1 MAQPKNIEFDK
12 KYFRLN
18 ENIEYLIGLDEAGRG
33 PLAGPLLVA
42 LFVTRRTE
50 NNHIK
55 GITDSKNIPENK
67 REILYKKITN
77 SENTYWDYLEICPKD
92 IDETDIYSS
101 TLRGMNKLIEKLPND
116 ISRRSLV
123 LTDAMDLKIK
133 NIPFIK
139 IIKGD
144 LKSYTIGAASIIA
157 KVIRD
162 RIMKKLSKKYPKYGF
177 NKNKGYGTKEHI
189 AAIEK
194 FGPTPH
200 HRMSFK
206 PLKKDFSK
214 KLDL

>member
-55 GITDSKNIPENK
+55 EITDSKNISENK
-67 REILYKKITN
+67 RESLFKKIKN
-77 SENTYWDYLEICPKD
+77 SETNYWDYLEISPKT
-92 IDETDIYSS
+92 IDKTDIYSS
-101 TLRGMNKLIEKLPND
+101 TLRGMNKLIEKLPNE
-116 ISRRSLV
+116 ISSRSLI
-123 LTDAMDLKIK
+123 LTDAMDLKIN
-133 NIPFIK
+133 NIPYIK

-162 RIMKKLSKKYPKYGF
+162 RIMKKISKKYPKYGF
-177 NKNKGYGTKEHI
+177 EKNKGYGTKEHI
-189 AAIEK
+189 KAIEK

-206 PLKKDFSK
+206 PLKKDVNK
-214 KLDL
+214 KFYL